1 VCPGQTTIPDRP
13 PDTIIVTGTY
23 EPIPLEDSDRSVTV
37 APLDPASRI
46 LFNDPTGLL
55 RLDSSVDLEARGPN
69 NTQTDIS
76 IRGGTFGQTLVL
88 WNGLRLN
95 DVQTGHFNLD
105 TPVPLESIERVEVL
119 KGAGSTLY
127 GSDAVGGVVN
137 FVSQPPEIDEVRLR
151 LAVGNFGVNEQH
163 LEISLVR
170 FGWSE
175 EIAADRDFSSGFRPD
190 RDYRNLSIA
199 SVTHHVG
206 RLGATDIM
214 LAISDRPYGAD
225 QFYGDYPSWERTK
238 SWFAGVHQSLG
249 ESTEV
254 DFSYRR
260 HTDLFVL
267 YRDDPALFTNRSV
280 LDTWE
285 FALRRRHRLS
295 RNTTLHYGT
304 DGSYDSIDSSNLG
317 IHARGRVAGY
327 GSVDFRAL
335 RRLSLNLGAREEVYR
350 GLLHQFSPSITGGF
364 WLSPK
369 LRLRGGSS
377 HAFRLPSFTDL
388 YYSDPANVGSPNLKP
403 EQAWSHEAAVEWR
416 PTSDIMAETAVFQR
430 RESNDIDYFRASPD
444 DIWRAANLQSLRA
457 TGVETSVHARLRK
470 AGELTVSYTA
480 LRLRTDSPAGLLSK
494 YTSNYPM
501 HDGVVSYQA
510 LLGRLA
516 MLRTRFGAIQRSG
529 EDPYVLWDVGVARPQ
544 GRIRPYVQFANLT
557 NTSYQEIPG
566 VVMPGRSVIGGV
578 ELQTRL
584 K

>member
-1 VCPGQTTIPDRP
+1 MSDQPVE
-13 PDTIIVTGTY
+13 TIIVTGTY
-23 EPIPLEDSDRSVTV
+23 EPIPLEESDRAVTV
-37 APLDPASRI
+37 VPLDEERRI
-46 LFNDPTGLL
+46 LFNDPTSLL
-55 RLDSSVDLEARGPN
+55 RLDPSVDLEARGPN
-69 NTQTDIS
+69 DIQTDIS

-105 TPVPLESIERVEVL
+105 TPVPLESIERVEIL

-137 FVSQPPEIDEVRLR
+137 FVSLPPEIDEVRLR
-151 LAVGNFGVNEQH
+151 LSVGNFGVNEQH
-163 LEISLVR
+163 LEISLLR
-170 FGWSE
+170 WGWSE

-199 SVTHHVG
+199 SVSHHVG
-206 RLGATDIM
+206 RLGVTDII

-238 SWFAGVHQSLG
+238 SWFAGIHQDLG

-267 YRDDPALFTNRSV
+267 YRDDPQLFTNRSV
-280 LDTWE
+280 LDTWQG
-285 FALRRRHRLS
+285 ALRRLRRLAK
-295 RNTTLHYGT
+295 NTTLHYGA
-304 DGSYDSIDSSNLG
+304 DGSYDSIHSSNLG
-317 IHARGRVAGY
+317 IHARGRVAAY
-327 GSVDFRAL
+327 GSLDFRAL
-335 RRLSLNLGAREEVYR
+335 RRFSLNVGAREEVYR
-350 GLLHQFSPSITGGF
+350 GLLHQFSPSVTGGV

-369 LRLRGGSS
+369 LRLRAGSS

-388 YYSDPANVGSPNLKP
+388 YYQDPANVGSPNLKP
-403 EQAWSHEAAVEWR
+403 EQAWSYETAAEWR
-416 PTSDIMAETAVFQR
+416 PSASVLAEAAVFQR

-457 TGVETSVHARLRK
+457 TGVETSLRVRLQK
-470 AGELTVSYTA
+470 AGDLTVSYTA
-480 LRLRTDSPAGLLSK
+480 LRLRTDSPAGLFSK

-501 HDGVVSYQA
+501 HDGVVSYQV
-510 LLGRLA
+510 LFGRA
-516 MLRTRFGAIQRSG
+516 VMLRTRFGAIQRSG
-529 EDPYVLWDVGVARPQ
+529 EDPYGLWDFGVARPQ
-544 GRIRPYVQFANLT
+544 GRVRPYVQFANLT

-578 ELQTRL
+578 ELQARL